1 MGGNIVLNLIR
12 TTFAALIAIFLFILV
27 GQRNQIEDRMRSI
40 QDAQA
45 ESTAR
50 DEATARTLKALGKK
64 VDRIDKAIRSGAIT
78 AAPTNGGVSVP
89 VDEELDPR
97 TLAYWPNEDNILVDL
112 SNEPEPPADAPAGGE
127 INFFVG
133 SNMRSLNPFVNS
145 DVDQTDRICTY
156 VYEYLASNSMAN
168 PDDLVPGLAN
178 RVTISEDKK
187 VFGVYLR
194 KGVMWHEPWLTDDER
209 RGGYKWLA
217 DLPTQ
222 EVSAHDIKFT
232 FDIVRHPLSECSSQA
247 SYLSDLE
254 RIEIVDRYTLKFHWN
269 TARYYNKAS
278 TLGLLMMLPQHIFG
292 RDDDGNELSIEDA
305 AQRLQNHWYNKR
317 MCGTGPMQFAEFA
330 DNSHIRLE
338 RNEDYWGSKPKID
351 AIVLK
356 IVEDP
361 EMRLSLFKT
370 GQLDLFRPEPA
381 QWEAEYVKA
390 THENSLKQL
399 EENGA
404 VTLHTITA
412 FVYRYIGWNQKRPIF
427 RDRAVRRALAHCFP
441 KDRVIRDIF
450 FGLAAPHDAP
460 VHPDLPYYVKDLEQ
474 FPYDLDKARA
484 LLDEAGWKPNEQGI
498 REKVVD
504 GEKLQLDFKILMPNS
519 RPIYRKFG
527 LVFQK
532 ELAKVGVKMKLDL
545 REWQKMITQLDNKD
559 FDACSLGW
567 GLSYDSD
574 ESQIWGPEE
583 ADKPRSS
590 NHIAYKS
597 KELGEVIEQLGLEFD
612 PEKRMKL
619 HERFQRVIVRDQPYL
634 FLNVPKMPWF
644 VRNRLGNHYFN
655 KMRPQVY
662 LLPWFVKE

>member
-1 MGGNIVLNLIR
+1 
-12 TTFAALIAIFLFILV
+12 
-27 GQRNQIEDRMRSI
+27 
-40 QDAQA
+40 
-45 ESTAR
+45 
-50 DEATARTLKALGKK
+50 
-64 VDRIDKAIRSGAIT
+64 
-78 AAPTNGGVSVP
+78 
-89 VDEELDPR
+89 
-97 TLAYWPNEDNILVDL
+97 
-112 SNEPEPPADAPAGGE
+112 
-127 INFFVG
+127 
-133 SNMRSLNPFVNS
+133 
-145 DVDQTDRICTY
+145 
-156 VYEYLASNSMAN
+156 
-168 PDDLVPGLAN
+168 
-178 RVTISEDKK
+178 
-187 VFGVYLR
+187 
-194 KGVMWHEPWLTDDER
+194 
-209 RGGYKWLA
+209 
-217 DLPTQ
+217 
-222 EVSAHDIKFT
+222 
-232 FDIVRHPLSECSSQA
+232 
-247 SYLSDLE
+247 
-254 RIEIVDRYTLKFHWN
+254 
-269 TARYYNKAS
+269 
-278 TLGLLMMLPQHIFG
+278 
-292 RDDDGNELSIEDA
+292 
-305 AQRLQNHWYNKR
+305 
-317 MCGTGPMQFAEFA
+317 
-330 DNSHIRLE
+330 
-338 RNEDYWGSKPKID
+338 
-351 AIVLK
+351 VLK